1 MALLESLGAE
11 TMQQVNDFARK
22 KQVAITV
29 KGSDTSTKQSEL
41 NEQLE
46 RFRRTQLR
54 LDLIEQL
61 KDMLSIVTFLE
72 QNTIESGKVI
82 FDEMTL
88 KELAETTYDEIIAV
102 STSVKTLDAL
112 KPVPQITKEKIGSL
126 LSSKEMN
133 PASFFSFSFKVGV
146 YLPILSPFTIPILL
160 TLGLILRRKLYLM
173 LCKKKE

>member
-22 KQVAITV
+22 KQVTITV
-29 KGSDTSTKQSEL
+29 KDSDTSTKQSEL

-112 KPVPQITKEKIGSL
+112 KPVP
-126 LSSKEMN
+126 
-133 PASFFSFSFKVGV
+133 
-146 YLPILSPFTIPILL
+146 
-160 TLGLILRRKLYLM
+160 
-173 LCKKKE
+173 